1 MPFRKSGSG
10 SSGCRL
16 ELNAT
21 RLKVSASSSVPVM
34 DQSQSK
40 TSSGTPSIVEVDLGN
55 RSYPIYIGSGLL
67 DQPDLLQRYWIYSFL
82 LFYFEEFK
90 YYSSP
95 SVGDN

>member
-1 MPFRKSGSG
+1 MPYRKSGSGSSG

-82 LFYFEEFK
+82 FF
-90 YYSSP
+90 
-95 SVGDN
+95 